1 MKNTTVIL
9 IGIILSCA
17 IFTTS
22 GWCDEARKVEEKT
35 FDFSMDGNIS
45 LTADDGSITIRTWDK
60 EKVYLKMTMRAWG
73 RNRREAERLLD
84 EVEVRIQEGRNRLV
98 IKVHEHDY
106 DDNFNFFDIFDGEFW
121 REHRWRGGIV
131 DFELTVPKRVNL
143 KLRTDE
149 GDIDVQGT
157 EGKLTIDVDEGN
169 VDVEDVLSNNVQIGV
184 DEGDISLYNVIGQDD
199 GFVKI
204 DSDEGAIFIED
215 TEMGDVDVRTDE
227 GEIDLRSVQ
236 TPRFWLTTDEGD
248 IRADLRPMK
257 DGSYRMESDEGDL
270 EIFMPKNVNLQVRLQ
285 TYEGR
290 IDSDFDLSIRGHDD
304 GESMEGV
311 IGRNEGML
319 RAYTD
324 EGDIVIRNDE

>member
-1 MKNTTVIL
+1 MKKAIVAIV
-9 IGIILSCA
+9 GIILSLTL
-17 IFTTS
+17 FTTS
-22 GWCDEARKVEEKT
+22 VWCDEARKVEEKT
-35 FDFSMDGNIS
+35 FDFDMDGNIS
-45 LTADDGSITIRTWDK
+45 LTADDGSIVIRSWDK

-84 EVEVRIQEGRNRLV
+84 EVEVKIQEGRKRLV
-98 IKVHEHDY
+98 IKVREHDY
-106 DDNFNFFDIFDGEFW
+106 DDHFNFFDIFDGEFW

-184 DEGDISLYNVIGQDD
+184 DEGDISLYHIIGRDD

-227 GEIDLRSVQ
+227 GEIDLRNVQ

-248 IRADLRPMK
+248 IRADFQPVK
-257 DGSYRMESDEGDL
+257 NGSYRMESDEGDL
-270 EIFMPKNVNLQVRLQ
+270 EIFMPLNVNLQVRLQ

-290 IDSDFDLSIRGHDD
+290 IDSDFDLSIRDHDD

-324 EGDIVIRNDE
+324 EGDIAIRND